1 MATLPILIFP
11 TYVTAA
17 RAKKGGGETQVHLPT
32 AARQGARI
40 GPQIQRLERAFA
52 DGTGALRTDVEG
64 AEPEKVIVLETVGSI
79 SDFFNAV
86 RRIGG
91 LEWLAE
97 VDEEMAAD
105 QDFYRPD
112 KREAAV
118 SGRLFLVMANR
129 AALDELLR
137 LWTAYQTNPEQ
148 KFEWGFGK
156 WRELFRRLR
165 TLRLW
170 SAEDRL
176 RDTGLLENWRFDI
189 ENGRQ
194 TVSFEAELWFRGS
207 DETRRRA
214 ALEVSQAVT
223 EAGGQVAQTAT
234 HSEIGYHAL
243 LGSLPAAAATR
254 ILQNEAIRLLQLDQ
268 IMFFRPAGQS
278 ISSPP
283 DTPPVEFAGAVGAEP
298 LPVGTPRVGLLDG
311 LPLSNHALLAGR
323 LMIDDP
329 QGWEQDYQAGERL
342 HGTAMASLIVRGDLS
357 SVEDAITRPLYVR
370 PIMRPDSRDFRVP
383 RAEGIPANQLA
394 VDLLHGA
401 VKRLYEGEGQ
411 TAAVAPT
418 VRVLNLSIGD
428 PTRPLDGPMSPFARM
443 VDWLSWKYGVLFLV
457 SAGNDGSNLELD
469 ILRTAMPQLAGA
481 DLSSAVARSIHA
493 NAHLRRILSPSEA
506 INAVTVGSLHGDD
519 SGVTVPATLI
529 DPYPGMGYPSPL
541 NRIGLGFKRG
551 VKPDVLLEGGLQL
564 YRMSPNPAEVNGV
577 LVLASTP
584 RTGPGQLVASPGQ
597 GAELRASRFVCGTSN
612 ATALGT
618 RSCDLILEMLDSMD
632 AEWSDAQLAVL
643 AKALLVHGATWTE
656 AVAAI
661 RQSLQLGTDYRD
673 HVARYLGYGA
683 VRLERVLGCE
693 DHRVTVIS
701 ASEIGNDEGHLY
713 ELPLPPSL
721 SGVVGIRRLIISL
734 AWLTPINPL
743 HRDYRRAGLWVST
756 PESDLN
762 VNRSSADWQTVQRGT
777 MQHEIF
783 EGEAAV
789 AYVDGATIRLKVNCR
804 ADAGRLDER
813 IPYALVVTLEAGENL
828 RIPVYQEVAER
839 INLRT
844 EVRAV

>member
-1 MATLPILIFP
+1 M
-11 TYVTAA
+11 
-17 RAKKGGGETQVHLPT
+17 
-32 AARQGARI
+32 
-40 GPQIQRLERAFA
+40 
-52 DGTGALRTDVEG
+52 
-64 AEPEKVIVLETVGSI
+64 
-79 SDFFNAV
+79 
-86 RRIGG
+86 
-91 LEWLAE
+91 EWLAE
-97 VDEEMAAD
+97 VDEEITAD
-105 QDFYRPD
+105 EDFYRTD
-112 KREAAV
+112 KRDATV

-137 LWTAYQTNPEQ
+137 LWAVYQANPAQ
-148 KFEWGFGK
+148 KFEWGLGK

-170 SAEDRL
+170 NAEDRL
-176 RDTGLLENWRFDI
+176 RDTGLLENWRSDI

-194 TVSFEAELWFRGS
+194 TVSFEAELWFRGN
-207 DETRRRA
+207 EEVRQRA
-214 ALEVSQAVT
+214 ALEVTQAVN
-223 EAGGQVAQTAT
+223 EAGGQVVQTAT
-234 HSEIGYHAL
+234 HAQIGYQGL
-243 LGSLPAAAATR
+243 LGSLPAAAATQ

-268 IMFFRPAGQS
+268 IMFVRPAGQS

-283 DTPPVEFAGAVGAEP
+283 DTPPIVFAGAVGAEP
-298 LPVGTPRVGLLDG
+298 LPAGAPRVGLLDG
-311 LPLSNHALLAGR
+311 LPLSNHALLADR
-323 LMIDDP
+323 LIIDDP
-329 QGWEQDYQAGERL
+329 QGWEQDYQAAERV

-357 SVEDAITRPLYVR
+357 SAEDAITRPLYVR
-370 PIMRPDSRDFRVP
+370 PIMRPDPRDFRVP
-383 RAEGIPANQLA
+383 RSEAIPTGQLT

-401 VKRLYEGEGQ
+401 VRRLYEGEGQ

-428 PTRPLDGPMSPFARM
+428 PSRPLDGPMSPFARM
-443 VDWLSWKYGVLFLV
+443 VDWLSWRYGVLFLV

-469 ILRTAMPQLAGA
+469 IARSAVPQLAA
-481 DLSSAVARSIHA
+481 AELSSAVSRSIHA

-506 INAVTVGSLHGDD
+506 VNAVTVGSLHGDD
-519 SGVTVPATLI
+519 SGVIIPVTLI
-529 DPYPGMGYPSPL
+529 DPYPGVGYPSPI

-577 LVLASTP
+577 LILASTP

-597 GAELRASRFVCGTSN
+597 GAELRASRYVCGTSN

-618 RSCDLILEMLDSMD
+618 RSCDLILEMLDALNGD
-632 AEWSDAQLAVL
+632 WNGVQLAVL
-643 AKALLVHGATWTE
+643 AKALLVHGSIWTE
-656 AVAAI
+656 AAEAMK
-661 RQSLQLGTDYRD
+661 QSLQLGRDYRD
-673 HVARYLGYGA
+673 HIARYLGYGA

-693 DHRVTVIS
+693 SHRVTVIS
-701 ASEIGNDEGHLY
+701 SSEIGDGEGHLY

-721 SGVVGIRRLIISL
+721 SGIVGVRRLTISL

-762 VNRSSADWQTVQRGT
+762 VNRSGADWQTVQRGT

-783 EGEAAV
+783 EGDEAV
-789 AYVDGATIRLKVNCR
+789 AYVDGAAIRLKVNCR

-813 IPYALVVTLEAGENL
+813 IPYALAVTLEAGENL

-839 INLRT
+839 INLQS